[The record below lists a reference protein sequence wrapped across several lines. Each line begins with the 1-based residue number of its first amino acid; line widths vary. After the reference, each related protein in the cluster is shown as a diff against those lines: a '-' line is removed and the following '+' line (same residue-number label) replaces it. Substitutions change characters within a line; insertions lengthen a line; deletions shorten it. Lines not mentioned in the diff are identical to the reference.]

1 MRTFVRLS
9 SLALGTVLVAG
20 PALSESRPSDSL
32 ETAFVASGRITIMLS
47 AGGYQIKE
55 SPDNRIRLH
64 WSVRDQGQLA
74 GVEARAEV
82 DGSEAKIVLDG
93 PTNHFQATIEV
104 PTRSDLFVRL
114 SAGELSIEDIVG
126 DKDIRLRAGELR
138 IEVGSLQDYS
148 HVEASVWAGELSA
161 APFQVAKGGLFRSF
175 EWKGDGKHKLR
186 ARLRA
191 GELRLY

>member
-1 MRTFVRLS
+1 MRMFVRLS
-9 SLALGTVLVAG
+9 SLALGTALVVG

-32 ETAFVASGRITIMLS
+32 ETAFVANGRITIVLS
-47 AGGYQIKE
+47 AGGYQIME
-55 SPDNRIRLH
+55 SPDNRIRVR
-64 WSVRDQGQLA
+64 WSVRDHSQLA
-74 GVEARAEV
+74 RVEADAEV
-82 DGSEAKIVLDG
+82 DGSEARIVLDG

-104 PTRSDLFVRL
+104 PSRSDLFVRL

-138 IEVGSLQDYS
+138 IEVGRPEDYS

-161 APFQVAKGGLFRSF
+161 APFRVAKGGLFRSF
-175 EWKGDGKHKLR
+175 EWRGDGEYKLR

-191 GELRLY
+191 GELRLH